1 MKLNV
6 IFLNHSK
13 YLSMFVRIGGL
24 GNYSFSLIITL
35 QNYNFEPCPFV
46 GVMSK
51 EKKQCSSSL
60 FYQIMLAAINL
71 YSYSC

>member
-13 YLSMFVRIGGL
+13 YLSIFVRIGGL

-35 QNYNFEPCPFV
+35 QNTILSPV
-46 GVMSK
+46 H
-51 EKKQCSSSL
+51 L
-60 FYQIMLAAINL
+60 
-71 YSYSC
+71 